1 MCVSVIGVLYLLP
14 CDNWD
19 SLQLRHDLELDKW
32 KKMDGWIKKK
42 TTILMTASASMV
54 YFIVLFFRFPSMLG
68 KQTDDKLFL

>member
-19 SLQLRHDLELDKW
+19 SLQLHHDLELDKW
-32 KKMDGWIKKK
+32 KKMDGWIKKN
-42 TTILMTASASMV
+42 TVLMTASASIV
-54 YFIVLFFRFPSMLG
+54 YFIVLFFCFPSVLG

>member
-1 MCVSVIGVLYLLP
+1 MYSSS

-32 KKMDGWIKKK
+32 KKMDGWIKKQN
-42 TTILMTASASMV
+42 TVLMTASASIV
-54 YFIVLFFRFPSMLG
+54 YFIVLFFCFPSVLG